1 MTLTISPSSIR
12 LFLTISCTLSI
23 IHPSAAALFVNP
35 ARSSLASHRFK
46 SFRLAANCADNEKDR
61 TFCTIG
67 EDAVFPFTDRCLH
80 DSNRRKILSLLSAAS
95 FLAFRQSASAQVAID
110 APPQQINTGQK
121 TAASRLLCADLEEE
135 NRIAIFERVAPSVV
149 YIDTFAEKRDVFSTN
164 VMEVPIGSGS
174 GYIWDSEG
182 HIVTNFHVV
191 QEAKSAQVAILTSS
205 SAVGDNAFLSKKTGG
220 SSSMDDSL
228 NAINPFT
235 SVRPGALGSVGSTA
249 LNGFTRNVYK
259 ARVIGVD
266 PAKGESSKLSFVCSF
281 FILRRFQ
288 VIMIINLCHVT
299 TDIAVLK
306 VDAPIDELRPIE
318 VGTSQGLRV
327 GQGSLAIGNP
337 FGLDHTLT
345 TGVISGLGREVRS
358 PTGRPI
364 SNVIQT
370 DAAINPGNSGGP
382 LLDSSGRMIGMATAI
397 YSPSGASAGVGF
409 AIPVDTVQYV
419 VTMLI
424 KNGQIIRPLLGVS
437 ILDSKQARQ
446 ALGITKG
453 VLILEV
459 KPGTP
464 AFKAGLR
471 GIRRSDSGIIE
482 IGDIITAIEGSQVT
496 KEEDLFKAVEQ
507 FEPGDVVTV
516 KVNRPQVEVDSDGN
530 PEIRLK
536 ELVFSV
542 KLIASDDSTFLQK

>member
-1 MTLTISPSSIR
+1 MTPLSPCKPCRLILVAIFATLSPQVCFAFLTNPSSTNSPSLPLNSLYVKKNIDGCEFTEPGALSTPDMTR
-12 LFLTISCTLSI
+12 RKVLSI
-23 IHPSAAALFVNP
+23 LQAAAPL
-35 ARSSLASHRFK
+35 LAYH
-46 SFRLAANCADNEKDR
+46 
-61 TFCTIG
+61 
-67 EDAVFPFTDRCLH
+67 P
-80 DSNRRKILSLLSAAS
+80 
-95 FLAFRQSASAQVAID
+95 SASAQVEVLD
-110 APPQQINTGQK
+110 APPPQVSTSQK
-121 TAASRLLCADLEEE
+121 TTAPSRIMCADLEEE

-164 VMEVPIGSGS
+164 IMEVPIGSGS

-191 QEAKSAQVAILTSS
+191 QEAKSAQVAILTSAS
-205 SAVGDNAFLSKKTGG
+205 SAVSENNLITAKGG
-220 SSSMDDSL
+220 SVT

-235 SVRPGALGSVGSTA
+235 SVRPGALGSGGSSA

-266 PAKGESSKLSFVCSF
+266 PTK
-281 FILRRFQ
+281 
-288 VIMIINLCHVT
+288 
-299 TDIAVLK
+299 DIAVLK
-306 VDAPIDELRPIE
+306 VDAPMNELRPIA

-345 TGVISGLGREVRS
+345 TGVISGLGREVKS

-409 AIPVDTVQYV
+409 AIPADTVKYV
-419 VTMLI
+419 VSMLI

-437 ILDSKQARQ
+437 ILDSRQARQ

-453 VLILEV
+453 ILILEV

-482 IGDIITAIEGSQVT
+482 IGDIITAVEGSQIT
-496 KEEDLFKAVEQ
+496 KEEDLFKAIEQ
-507 FEPGDVVTV
+507 FEPGDVVNVT
-516 KVNRPQVEVDSDGN
+516 VNRPQVELDEEGN
-530 PEIRLK
+530 PDIKLR
-536 ELVFSV
+536 ELTFSV